1 MEILV
6 SGPNDWTQFDAEN
19 LAKFL
24 ETDTGKRFLPKL
36 TEQIP
41 TLFDGGETNRIL
53 IRSGEVRA
61 FNQVLE
67 QVLLLAHPPAPV
79 SPQVP
84 EYPALENDNAWNDGQ
99 RIEPSS
105 K

>member
-19 LAKFL
+19 LSKFL

-36 TEQIP
+36 TEQVP
-41 TLFDGGETNRIL
+41 VLFDAGETNKIL
-53 IRSGEVRA
+53 IRCGEVRA

-67 QVLLLAHPPAPV
+67 HVLLLAHPPAPMAPPV
-79 SPQVP
+79 N
-84 EYPALENDNAWNDGQ
+84 EYPALENDTAWADGQ
-99 RIEPSS
+99 KLEPEAQ
-105 K
+105 